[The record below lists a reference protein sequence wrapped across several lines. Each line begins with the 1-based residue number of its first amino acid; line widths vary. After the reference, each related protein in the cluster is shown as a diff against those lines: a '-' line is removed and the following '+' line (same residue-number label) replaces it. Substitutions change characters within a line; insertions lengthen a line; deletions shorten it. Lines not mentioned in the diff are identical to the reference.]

1 MNRVP
6 HTFEGTV
13 HVMSARALLFQSHYW
28 EAPMW
33 LPLSQVEIIQDFDSP
48 LETVVKVSAW
58 LCGKNELSEFTRYT
72 EEDMEKRNM
81 Q

>member
-1 MNRVP
+1 MSRVAR
-6 HTFEGTV
+6 TFEGVV

-33 LPLSQVEIIQDFDSP
+33 LPLSQVEIIEDFDCP

-58 LCGKNELSEFTRYT
+58 LCGKNDLKEFSHYT
-72 EEDMEKRNM
+72 TEDMEKRNI

>member
-1 MNRVP
+1 
-6 HTFEGTV
+6 
-13 HVMSARALLFQSHYW
+13 MSGRALLFQSHYW

-58 LCGKNELSEFTRYT
+58 LCSKNELSEFTHYT
-72 EEDMEKRNM
+72 EEDMGKRNM